1 MLVLLGFFGLFFV
14 FMEMRKTATL
24 SMHEGCLR
32 SHHSGITVEQRPKDP
47 KDKKKKKKDA
57 SLDQAPCSL
66 ESDQSSLWRMSN
78 VDDCICLT
86 ENHRILYSWNISV
99 LTKSRTEEYHSDTI
113 YLLGIFCAVNY
124 GESPWTTYWPYS
136 SKKEYLLFP

>member
-14 FMEMRKTATL
+14 FMEMRRTATL

-32 SHHSGITVEQRPKDP
+32 SHHSGIMVEQRPKDP
-47 KDKKKKKKDA
+47 KDA
-57 SLDQAPCSL
+57 SLVQAPCSL

-86 ENHRILYSWNISV
+86 ENHRTLY
-99 LTKSRTEEYHSDTI
+99 
-113 YLLGIFCAVNY
+113 F
-124 GESPWTTYWPYS
+124 
-136 SKKEYLLFP
+136 